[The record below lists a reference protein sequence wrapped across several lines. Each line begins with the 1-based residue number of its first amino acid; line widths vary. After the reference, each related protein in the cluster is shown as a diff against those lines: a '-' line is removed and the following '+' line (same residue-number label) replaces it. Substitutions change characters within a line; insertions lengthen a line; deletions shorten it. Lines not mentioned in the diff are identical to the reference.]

1 MSPRFHRL
9 KIKSVHQ
16 ETEEAVSIAFEIP
29 DDLKEDYSFIP
40 GQYLTLR
47 EFINGEDTRRSY
59 SICSS
64 PKDDDIRV
72 AIKKVEGGRFSSFA
86 LGHVAVGDEID
97 VMTPMGRF
105 NLPRKTTG
113 DARVYAAF
121 AAGSGITP
129 IMSMVQAV
137 LEDEPNSQFFLFY
150 GNKNSQSVIFKDELD
165 DLKDRFLDRLSVYH
179 VLSREEQELSLF
191 NGRLTAEKVDEFITK
206 TIGENTIDHVFLCGP
221 GDMIEAAKQTCQNH
235 GIPLE
240 HIHNELFVPADGS
253 DPHAAHKAKDSKAVD
268 HASKVSM
275 IVDGARHEVT
285 LQPGETIIDGA
296 LRMGIEAPFS
306 CKGGMCCTCRAKVV
320 SGEVDMAVNYSLE
333 PWEIE
338 AGYVLTCQS
347 RPKTDD
353 VTVDYDDI

>member
-9 KIKSVHQ
+9 KIRSIHQ
-16 ETEEAVSIAFEIP
+16 ETEEAVSVVFEIP
-29 DDLKEDYSFIP
+29 ADLKSDYSFIP

-47 EFINGEDTRRSY
+47 ESINGEDTRRSY

-72 AIKKVEGGRFSSFA
+72 AIRKVEGGRFSGFA
-86 LGHVAVGDEID
+86 LDHVCAGTEID

-105 NLPRKTTG
+105 NLPEVTSEE
-113 DARVYAAF
+113 ARVYAAF

-129 IMSMVQAV
+129 IMSMMQAV
-137 LEDEPNSQFFLFY
+137 LEDEPNSHFFLFY
-150 GNKNSQSVIFKDELD
+150 GNRNSQSVIFKDQLD

-179 VLSREEQELSLF
+179 VLSREEHELSLF
-191 NGRLTAEKVDEFITK
+191 NGRLTSEKVEELITR
-206 TIGENTIDHVFLCGP
+206 IVGESSIDHVFLCGP
-221 GDMIEAAKQTCQNH
+221 GNMIEEARQACQSH

-240 HIHNELFVPADGS
+240 HIHHERFVPADGG
-253 DPHAAHKAKDSKAVD
+253 DPHAAHKPRDFSAVD
-268 HASKVSM
+268 NNAKVSM
-275 IVDGARHEVT
+275 IVDGACHEVR
-285 LQPGETIIDGA
+285 LKPGETIIDGA

-306 CKGGMCCTCRAKVV
+306 CKGGMCCTCRARVV
-320 SGEVDMAVNYSLE
+320 SGKVDMAVNYSLE
-333 PWEIE
+333 PWEVE

-353 VTVDYDDI
+353 VTVDYDHI

>member
-1 MSPRFHRL
+1 MSPRFHKL

-29 DDLKEDYSFIP
+29 DELKADYSFIP

-47 EFINGEDTRRSY
+47 EMINGEDTRRSY

-64 PKDDDIRV
+64 PKDEDISV

-86 LGHVAVGDEID
+86 LDNAVVGSEID

-121 AAGSGITP
+121 TAGSGITP
-129 IMSMVQAV
+129 IMSMIHAV
-137 LEDEPNSQFFLFY
+137 LEDEPDSQFFLFY
-150 GNKNSQSVIFKDELD
+150 GNKDSQSVIFKEQLE

-179 VLSREEQELSLF
+179 ILSREEQELSIT
-191 NGRLTAEKVDEFITK
+191 NGRLTSEKIGEFISK
-206 TIGENTIDHVFLCGP
+206 IVGEQCIDHVFLCGP
-221 GDMIEAAKQTCQNH
+221 GDMIEAAKQTCQTH

-240 HIHNELFVPADGS
+240 HIHNEHFTPADGG
-253 DPHAAHKAKDSKAVD
+253 DPHAAHKAKDSSAVD
-268 HASKVSM
+268 HSAKVAM
-275 IVDGARHEVT
+275 IVDGARHHLT
-285 LQPGETIIDGA
+285 LKPGETIIEGA
-296 LRMGIEAPFS
+296 LRAGIEAPFS

-347 RPKTDD
+347 RPKTAD
-353 VTVDYDDI
+353 VTVDYDDV

>member
-1 MSPRFHRL
+1 
-9 KIKSVHQ
+9 
-16 ETEEAVSIAFEIP
+16 
-29 DDLKEDYSFIP
+29 
-40 GQYLTLR
+40 
-47 EFINGEDTRRSY
+47 
-59 SICSS
+59 
-64 PKDDDIRV
+64 
-72 AIKKVEGGRFSSFA
+72 
-86 LGHVAVGDEID
+86 
-97 VMTPMGRF
+97 MGRF
-105 NLPRKTTG
+105 NLPRKTTE

-137 LEDEPNSQFFLFY
+137 LEDEPNGQFFLFY

-179 VLSREEQELSLF
+179 VLSREEQDLSLF
-191 NGRLTAEKVDEFITK
+191 NGRLTAEKIEEFITK
-206 TIGENTIDHVFLCGP
+206 TVGENSIDHVFLCGP

-240 HIHNELFVPADGS
+240 HIHNELFVSADGS
-253 DPHAAHKAKDSKAVD
+253 DPHAAHKARDSNAVD
-268 HASKVSM
+268 HKARVSM
-275 IVDGARHEVT
+275 IVDGARHDVT
-285 LQPGETIIDGA
+285 LEPGETIIDGA
-296 LRMGIEAPFS
+296 LRAGIEAPFS

-333 PWEIE
+333 PWELE

-347 RPKTDD
+347 RPKTAD